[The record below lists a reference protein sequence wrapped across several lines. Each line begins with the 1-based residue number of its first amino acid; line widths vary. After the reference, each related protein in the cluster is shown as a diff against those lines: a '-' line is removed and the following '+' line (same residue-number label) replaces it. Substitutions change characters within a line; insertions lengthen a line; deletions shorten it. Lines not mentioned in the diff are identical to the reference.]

1 MEPGPPTG
9 SGEPETVPFENAAV
23 AEEID
28 RDTHPAPGRG
38 RGGSA
43 NPWEITGPAQQR
55 KRAQS
60 GAVGGGGPHPD
71 ILGPG
76 KAEGAPFL
84 KRSPI

>member
-1 MEPGPPTG
+1 MALEPGPPTG

-60 GAVGGGGPHPD
+60 GAVGGGGRTL
-71 ILGPG
+71 ISSVLGRQR
-76 KAEGAPFL
+76 APL
-84 KRSPI
+84 S